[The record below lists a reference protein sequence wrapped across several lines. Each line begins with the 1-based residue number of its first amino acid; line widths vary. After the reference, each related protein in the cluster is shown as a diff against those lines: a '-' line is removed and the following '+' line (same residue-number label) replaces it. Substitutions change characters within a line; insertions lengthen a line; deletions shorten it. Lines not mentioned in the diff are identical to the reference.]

1 MYNIIVNLYSE
12 KTTQEDMKMKK
23 VLSLILAIMMLL
35 STTALVSA
43 KSFTDVDSN
52 YSWAQE
58 AIEALSEDGIIT
70 GYEDGTFKPGKNITK
85 QEAITLFS
93 KALGA
98 GEEVNATIIDLAYG
112 IYEKDLENCTD
123 SYAVKQGAYMIYR
136 KVLTAAE
143 VISYL
148 SPDNRNV
155 ELKRFEAATLIA
167 KALGADSWLESNPDI
182 TLEFDDAKDIPEN
195 AKGYVYYATAL
206 GIMNGMGD
214 NKFGGNETVTRA
226 QIAVMIKRILN
237 TMEFDYIYGMISDVN
252 PLGTTVSI
260 KTSNGEN
267 EIYNVG
273 LKSPIF
279 LDGIKVSI
287 EDLKVGMECVFI
299 FSKGAIYQID
309 AVNYSGEETVSG
321 AFRGYQTTNSGT
333 TVRIADVNS
342 EGSPVSTYTLA
353 ASAVVSYNG
362 QASTLS
368 NIALNDFVMVDIRG
382 GLVNTLNAEA
392 KTQVVPSVKIVDIDT
407 SAAGVIITVTNNKNE
422 ETSYALG
429 ADATIT
435 RNGAKVTFSELA
447 IGDNAELTLEYR
459 QIKSVMAI
467 GKEKSSQGLIEEI
480 TISNS
485 TSYITVSNNG
495 VKTTYPMARDCGVV
509 LEEENATIYDLRL
522 NAYVKLTLSSDTV
535 TKIES
540 EAVSNALSVT
550 GTVKTINTSYGLVV
564 ISCEGAGGTVYD
576 KQLFIKDST
585 KIINA
590 QTGKSLTIKGLKV
603 GNIITAAGT
612 EQLGV
617 YEVTS
622 LMILQ

>member
-23 VLSLILAIMMLL
+23 VLSLILAIIMLL

-148 SPDNRNV
+148 SPDSRNV

-237 TMEFDYIYGMISDVN
+237 TMEFDYIYGMR
-252 PLGTTVSI
+252 
-260 KTSNGEN
+260 
-267 EIYNVG
+267 Y
-273 LKSPIF
+273 
-279 LDGIKVSI
+279 
-287 EDLKVGMECVFI
+287 
-299 FSKGAIYQID
+299 
-309 AVNYSGEETVSG
+309 
-321 AFRGYQTTNSGT
+321 
-333 TVRIADVNS
+333 
-342 EGSPVSTYTLA
+342 
-353 ASAVVSYNG
+353 
-362 QASTLS
+362 
-368 NIALNDFVMVDIRG
+368 
-382 GLVNTLNAEA
+382 
-392 KTQVVPSVKIVDIDT
+392 
-407 SAAGVIITVTNNKNE
+407 
-422 ETSYALG
+422 
-429 ADATIT
+429 
-435 RNGAKVTFSELA
+435 
-447 IGDNAELTLEYR
+447 
-459 QIKSVMAI
+459 
-467 GKEKSSQGLIEEI
+467 
-480 TISNS
+480 
-485 TSYITVSNNG
+485 
-495 VKTTYPMARDCGVV
+495 
-509 LEEENATIYDLRL
+509 
-522 NAYVKLTLSSDTV
+522 
-535 TKIES
+535 
-540 EAVSNALSVT
+540 
-550 GTVKTINTSYGLVV
+550 
-564 ISCEGAGGTVYD
+564 
-576 KQLFIKDST
+576 KDRKRKCS
-585 KIINA
+585 
-590 QTGKSLTIKGLKV
+590 
-603 GNIITAAGT
+603 
-612 EQLGV
+612 
-617 YEVTS
+617 
-622 LMILQ
+622 